1 MKLTAISDVHVKQP
15 HDKADALLMS
25 FLTHPEVRSSNYVA
39 LLGDIFDL
47 MCGPHPEYLKKF
59 QHIFDQIDNLLQKGV
74 KVRYYE
80 GNHDL
85 HLSGLFMQR
94 WRNESFL
101 PITSPEVIMIDGKK
115 YYLSHGD
122 EHEIDNESY
131 QKYKKLITSPV
142 LTFVANQ
149 LMPYDVL
156 NFLGERA
163 SGLSRKKG
171 HKSFNA
177 ELVMNRF
184 RSGVSTTVGGQYDF
198 ILGGHSHVQDI
209 AELTPGSY
217 YINNGYALQSKTFI
231 KIDNHQISFPSLV
244 K

>member
-1 MKLTAISDVHVKQP
+1 MKLTAISDVHVKTP

-25 FLTHPEVRSSNYVA
+25 FLTHPEIMSSDYVA

-47 MCGPHPEYLKKF
+47 MCGPHPQYLKSF
-59 QHIFDQIDNLLQKGV
+59 GHIFDQIDSLLQKGI
-74 KVRYYE
+74 KVRYFE

-94 WRNESFL
+94 WKDEKFL
-101 PITSPEVIMIDGKK
+101 PMTKPEIINLDGRS

-122 EHEIDNESY
+122 EHEVDNQSY
-131 QKYKKLITSPV
+131 QKYKKIITSPA

-163 SGLSRKKG
+163 SKLSRKKG
-171 HKSFNA
+171 HRVFNA
-177 ELVMNRF
+177 NKVMERF
-184 RSGVSTTVGGQYDF
+184 REGVKTTVGGQYNF
-198 ILGGHSHVQDI
+198 ILGGHSHVRDMVEI
-209 AELTPGSY
+209 LPGSY
-217 YINNGYALQSKTFI
+217 YVNNGYALQSNTFI
-231 KIDNHQISFPSLV
+231 KIENHEISFPSLV
-244 K
+244 